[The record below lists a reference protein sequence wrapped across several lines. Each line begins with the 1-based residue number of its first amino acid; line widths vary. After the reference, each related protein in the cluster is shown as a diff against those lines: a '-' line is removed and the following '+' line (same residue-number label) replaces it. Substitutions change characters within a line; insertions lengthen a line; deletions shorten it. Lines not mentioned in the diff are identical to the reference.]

1 MNIVVLVKM
10 VPDTESRLEI
20 VDGKV
25 NESGFKYM
33 VNPYDEFAVE
43 QAVQFKEAGGGKVT
57 LVSLFSNDTSI
68 DTDLRKMMAIGADEA
83 MVLRQDDY
91 RGDRPSSNAKVLSNA
106 IKEMNAD
113 LVIGGVQGIDYYQ
126 GATGPMVA
134 HMLGIPHISGVT
146 NLELNGDKFTAKR
159 QIEGGLQVIE
169 CSGPILVT
177 CQKDMTKVRF
187 PALKDIIMSKR
198 KPFENREI
206 SVDESNDVQ
215 TNECSLPPARAG
227 GMIIDGD
234 SAEEKVTKLIEK
246 LKTEA
251 KVL

>member
-1 MNIVVLVKM
+1 
-10 VPDTESRLEI
+10 
-20 VDGKV
+20 
-25 NESGFKYM
+25 M

-57 LVSLFSNDTSI
+57 LVALFSNETSI

-83 MVLRQDDY
+83 IVLRQEDY

-106 IKEMNAD
+106 IKEINAD
-113 LVIGGVQGIDYYQ
+113 LIIGGVQGIDYYQ

-169 CSGPILVT
+169 CSSPVLIT

-187 PALKDIIMSKR
+187 PALKDIMMSKR
-198 KPFENREI
+198 KPFENREV

-215 TNECSLPPARAG
+215 TDECSLPPARAG
-227 GMIIDGD
+227 GMIIEGD